1 MKKLSLALTAAALF
15 VACGHD
21 AKNIH
26 TLEAADFAA
35 ALQEQS
41 MPLVDVR
48 TAEEYAEGHLPGAIN
63 IDVKQPDFS
72 NRATQA
78 IKQSGNQD
86 SPVAVYCR
94 RGSRSMKAATLLA
107 KDGREVYNLA
117 GGITAWEEA
126 GMPIEQ

>member
-15 VACGHD
+15 VACGND

-63 IDVKQPDFS
+63 VDVKQDSF
-72 NRATQA
+72 TEQA
-78 IKQSGNQD
+78 RLLGD
-86 SPVAVYCR
+86 TLAVYCL

-107 KDGREVYNLA
+107 KEGKEVYNLA
-117 GGITAWEEA
+117 GGITAWKEA
-126 GMPIEQ
+126 GMPVEK

>member
-15 VACGHD
+15 VACGND

-26 TLEAADFAA
+26 TMEAADFAA
-35 ALQEQS
+35 APQEQS

-63 IDVKQPDFS
+63 VDVKQDSF
-72 NRATQA
+72 TEQA
-78 IKQSGNQD
+78 KLLGD
-86 SPVAVYCR
+86 TLAVYCL

-107 KDGREVYNLA
+107 KEGKEVYNLA
-117 GGITAWEEA
+117 GGITAWKEA
-126 GMPIEQ
+126 GMPVEK

>member
-1 MKKLSLALTAAALF
+1 MNKLSLALTAAALF
-15 VACGHD
+15 VACGND

-35 ALQEQS
+35 TLQKQS

-63 IDVKQPDFS
+63 IDVKQD
-72 NRATQA
+72 TYTEQA
-78 IKQSGNQD
+78 AGLGDTI
-86 SPVAVYCR
+86 AVYCL

-107 KDGREVYNLA
+107 KEGREVYNLA
-117 GGITAWEEA
+117 GGITAWKEA
-126 GMPIEQ
+126 GMPVEQ